1 MISLFSQPYAVFPDQ
16 NIVKSVEVIE
26 LCRKELKSRII
37 QSGVRR
43 LSRQIYDLTRLKL
56 SKADIKL
63 IFFFLVEEIAIQ
75 IRNFVLTHQRKTVTI
90 YTENIF

>member
-63 IFFFLVEEIAIQ
+63 IFFLVEEIAIQ